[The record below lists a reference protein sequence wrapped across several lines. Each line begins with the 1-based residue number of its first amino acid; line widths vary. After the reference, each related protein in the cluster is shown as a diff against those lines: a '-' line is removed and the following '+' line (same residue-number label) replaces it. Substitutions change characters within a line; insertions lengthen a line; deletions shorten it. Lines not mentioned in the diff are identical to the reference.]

1 MAYLYSK
8 WSLIICGA
16 VTIFLML
23 VFSSSKEGRLYH
35 KVPSGLHQVINRMIS
50 HGADEEEAKTVVLF
64 ESTSY
69 LSKTSSESGSKRR
82 LKDSDKANET
92 ASAPHLNSNLFVKMQ
107 NSITTESFPKQFNVS
122 REVKLQPRSLLSTTD
137 KGSRKKRVYNPDISP
152 AHDTRI
158 EGGNG
163 ELKTPNNNL
172 DNPRNPSVSVED
184 MYHRLVF
191 VSAFSDNHFKEAREM
206 LRTVTECL
214 PETTIIIYDL
224 GLNNTHQKALC
235 TYNNVELRHFP
246 FWAYRPH
253 VRHLRNY
260 AWKPLIVKQVSSEY
274 DIIMYGD
281 SSVRLISCNITTAL
295 QHLLEFPFFGNPIL
309 SKAVQFAHDGMIR
322 YLQFP
327 KRRRDMKDVASIMGG
342 CWLMWA
348 TYEMKMKLIEPLVD
362 CALNEDCIAP
372 FGSQISGCN
381 MSDINDGS
389 YAGCHRYDQ
398 SALNLILARE
408 FGLDHFSRNTNRT
421 IAKSIWA
428 VKRI

>member
-23 VFSSSKEGRLYH
+23 VFSNSKEGRLYH
-35 KVPSGLHQVINRMIS
+35 KVPSVRPGLHIIINHMIS
-50 HGADEEEAKTVVLF
+50 HQADEEEAKTVVLF
-64 ESTSY
+64 DSTSY

-82 LKDSDKANET
+82 LKDSNKANET
-92 ASAPHLNSNLFVKMQ
+92 ASAPHLNSNL
-107 NSITTESFPKQFNVS
+107 
-122 REVKLQPRSLLSTTD
+122 LSTD
-137 KGSRKKRVYNPDISP
+137 KGSRKKRGFSSDISL
-152 AHDTRI
+152 ASI
-158 EGGNG
+158 ESTNMSH
-163 ELKTPNNNL
+163 K
-172 DNPRNPSVSVED
+172 PSVSVED

-206 LRTVTECL
+206 LRIVTECL

-224 GLNNTHQKALC
+224 GLSDSHQKALR

-274 DIIMYGD
+274 DFIMYGD

-327 KRRRDMKDVASIMGG
+327 KRRRDMKDVASVMGG

-348 TYEMKMKLIEPLVD
+348 TYEMKMKLIEPWVD

-408 FGLDHFSRNTNRT
+408 FGLNHFSRNTNRS